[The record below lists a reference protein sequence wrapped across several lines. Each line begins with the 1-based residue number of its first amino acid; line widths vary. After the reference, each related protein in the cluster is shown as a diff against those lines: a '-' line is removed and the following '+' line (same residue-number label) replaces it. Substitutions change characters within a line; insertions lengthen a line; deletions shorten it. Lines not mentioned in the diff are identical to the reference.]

1 MLKNVE
7 KFHGHEHESILSTPI
22 IGYEEKKAIMN

>member
-7 KFHGHEHESILSTPI
+7 KFHGLEHESILPTPI
-22 IGYEEKKAIMN
+22 IGYEEKNRS